1 MFFLDQTQN
10 YTTHR
15 TSLWDLACVYFFS
28 YFSAFYLCLILGSS
42 DAACSLLIEQTK
54 QFPVSEHLFGQFP
67 ISGILSSSSS
77 WGGSSLRL
85 NWECHLPTGI
95 VPVGSDE
102 ISLSQLLCSLFFFG
116 GGWLV
121 LTVICYYLC
130 THSLFLSPPGQ
141 NPYLICSLLC
151 PPKQFNQSVELMI
164 CCDRPLHWW
173 PHNIYWVPIMCQA
186 SCKVSCFLV

>member
-10 YTTHR
+10 DTTHP

-102 ISLSQLLCSLFFFG
+102 ISLSQLLCSLFFFWG
-116 GGWLV
+116 GVVSTYCNLLLSV
-121 LTVICYYLC
+121 YSFTVSVSTRAEPLSDLLTIM
-130 THSLFLSPPGQ
+130 SPQ
-141 NPYLICSLLC
+141 TI
-151 PPKQFNQSVELMI
+151 QSV
-164 CCDRPLHWW
+164 C
-173 PHNIYWVPIMCQA
+173 
-186 SCKVSCFLV
+186 